1 MKKLI
6 LVSLAI
12 GLFINCENERKN
24 DPKERSL
31 QKVQFGYTIQSL
43 PPNLQSGEDK
53 VPQNTRNGIPNQDR
67 KTNVSLEDS
76 NIISNEQPLSNDQVG
91 VPKFLVVSLKSSEG
105 NAVINKEKLPLYKTD
120 ENHYLTSEKEL
131 MTGDYTIEEYLVIDE
146 NDKVLYAIPR
156 EGSPYS
162 QYVNDPLP
170 TKFSIEQERY
180 KVISPEVIPMHYID
194 LEQSG
199 YESLSFR
206 IKDVIT
212 LAAVALDENTLQI
225 NAHLQIRSN
234 QREIVLEQDLE
245 AKVQR
250 IIFEMQK
257 GENVFYFT
265 VSKKGYK
272 TETDILS
279 KSDLLAIVQN
289 EALMPFQLKLDKGEE
304 KVTKSFIK
312 INNEKELTNFAN
324 EGYTIIN
331 GDVFIDGLT
340 GVQDLK
346 ALNKLTAIKGS
357 LFIYNTDLSSLE
369 GLEQLTSIKGGL
381 LINKNKKLV
390 NLNGLNNIT
399 QLGKFHEYDEKKEY
413 LIGLLISNNEV
424 LNDIT
429 GLGNITFIEGGL
441 ILNNNPLL
449 INLKGLEKLT
459 SSGNTIIKDHL
470 KGEGIF
476 SANVTFLSLRT
487 SVSHDD
493 SFFCPL
499 KNLIHKNPYY
509 AIVIGSEILKSPAFE
524 KKFLKNCK

>member
-180 KVISPEVIPMHYID
+180 KVISPEVIPMHYYID

-212 LAAVALDENTLQI
+212 LAAVALDENMSQT

-257 GENVFYFT
+257 GENVFYFI
-265 VSKKGYK
+265 VSKKGYYTF
-272 TETDILS
+272 TETLS
-279 KSDLLAIVQN
+279 KSDLLAIVQD
-289 EALMPFQLKLDKGEE
+289 ERLLFFRTKPDKGEE
-304 KVTKSFIK
+304 KVIKSSIIK
-312 INNEKELTNFAN
+312 IHNEKELTNFAN

-331 GDVFIDGLT
+331 GDLLLYGLT

-357 LFIYNTDLSSLE
+357 LCISDTDLSSLE

-381 LINKNKKLV
+381 LIDDNKKLV

-399 QLGKFHEYDEKKEY
+399 QLGKFHEYYDEKKEY
-413 LIGLLISNNEV
+413 LIGLRISNNEV

-441 ILNNNPLL
+441 TIVNNPLL

-459 SSGNTIIKDHL
+459 SSGNTIIKDPL
-470 KGEGIF
+470 TGIF
-476 SANVTFLSLRT
+476 SANVLFLNT